1 MQNEIIKDEYDSED
15 WDKAAYLVERGFIK
29 SDSSMDKHDNIRET
43 AIAIHNVKSR
53 GYDEYIKNGGTPPF
67 EGKS

>member
-1 MQNEIIKDEYDSED
+1 MQDEIKQEYDSED
-15 WDKAAYLVERGFIK
+15 WEKAMYLIDRGFIK